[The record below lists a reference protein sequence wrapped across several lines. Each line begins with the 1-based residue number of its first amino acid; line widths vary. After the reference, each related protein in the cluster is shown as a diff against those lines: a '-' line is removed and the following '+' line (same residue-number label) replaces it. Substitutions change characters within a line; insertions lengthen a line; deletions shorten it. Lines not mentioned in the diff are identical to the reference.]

1 MTDINIAYNNDYTQI
16 SNDYS
21 KTNFKGDCINTF
33 GNYFPKC
40 DNLSAQW
47 GNDTEF
53 SDNNVTMNQ
62 KPCTKLFNNST
73 KRKSIVYYT
82 R

>member
-1 MTDINIAYNNDYTQI
+1 MTDINIAYTNNYTQI
-16 SNDYS
+16 SNNFT
-21 KTNFKGDCINTF
+21 KTNFKGDCPNNF

-47 GNDTEF
+47 GNDTEIQ
-53 SDNNVTMNQ
+53 DINVSMNQ
-62 KPCTKLFNNST
+62 LPCTKLFNNST
-73 KRKSIVYYT
+73 KRKTIVYYK